1 MTKSLNYHDILKK
14 QESIVLKH
22 YSAPIYTNH
31 TRTTAL
37 PVHRKKLLVKKTLK
51 QASKTD
57 EDSTPVRDKDKQT
70 KKRIGGLEDT
80 SFIVED

>member
-37 PVHRKKLLVKKTLK
+37 PVHKKKLLIKKTLK

-57 EDSTPVRDKDKQT
+57 EDSNSILNKEKQT
-70 KKRIGGLEDT
+70 KKRGNGEDA